1 MAIAIALLASADPV
15 TIQQFSHALEELS
28 ISPDVCQ
35 EVLASIRLLNHR
47 KFDAVIVDLQ
57 LGEQSGLFLE
67 EVHLSPSNRTAVTFV
82 ISGNDAEDPAFRR
95 KADFVFKRP
104 LSAQSIR
111 KTLKLAYGLILRE
124 RRRYFRCPISIPV
137 TILRQSMPEVR
148 CYSVNISEG
157 GMAVSTFV
165 PLSPG
170 EEVQVRFAIPGHEV
184 TFLAES
190 TVCWL
195 KTNHL
200 GIRFVSLSPE
210 HKSELQDWL
219 SQKLEETLPEFV
231 AGKFPSK
238 VLLVDDSK
246 FFRMA
251 SELALTKAGFEVSTA
266 ANGEEALQVANDK
279 APDIILLDMMLP
291 KISGPEVLR
300 ALKANPATM
309 DIPVIVLTSLSQRN
323 EEKLLREGAAA
334 YFGKSAL
341 ELDKNSD
348 RLVSTVETVLGR
360 GNRPKSLNLP
370 LQALARRKK
379 AADD

>member
-1 MAIAIALLASADPV
+1 
-15 TIQQFSHALEELS
+15 
-28 ISPDVCQ
+28 
-35 EVLASIRLLNHR
+35 
-47 KFDAVIVDLQ
+47 
-57 LGEQSGLFLE
+57 
-67 EVHLSPSNRTAVTFV
+67 
-82 ISGNDAEDPAFRR
+82 
-95 KADFVFKRP
+95 
-104 LSAQSIR
+104 
-111 KTLKLAYGLILRE
+111 
-124 RRRYFRCPISIPV
+124 
-137 TILRQSMPEVR
+137 
-148 CYSVNISEG
+148 
-157 GMAVSTFV
+157 
-165 PLSPG
+165 
-170 EEVQVRFAIPGHEV
+170 
-184 TFLAES
+184 LAES